1 MLPLLHQSREREAGW
16 EQPGC
21 CGELCWAKV
30 IWRQMVKEEKSGM
43 LVAMLENGSNG
54 FSIWGRRY
62 RICHAGLI
70 FSWLYSRTVQV
81 FLV

>member
-1 MLPLLHQSREREAGW
+1 M
-16 EQPGC
+16 
-21 CGELCWAKV
+21 
-30 IWRQMVKEEKSGM
+30 KEEKSGM
-43 LVAMLENGSNG
+43 LVAMLENGNNG